1 MTKRDLGGTP
11 KKRTRFTAMLRDKI
25 YAGFYKKIPVQDLM
39 GKTLNGGPAGR
50 AGWRA
55 VLPNEKHEFSTGWRA
70 AQKVGLHYRTGQPA
84 AH

>member
-39 GKTLNGGPAGR
+39 GGCTLVRHSCCREN
-50 AGWRA
+50 
-55 VLPNEKHEFSTGWRA
+55 
-70 AQKVGLHYRTGQPA
+70 
-84 AH
+84 